1 MPLADLAIEA
11 DDLEAVAAVY
21 RSGWLTTGPRTAAFE
36 RAFAEVVDR
45 QEAVAVSS
53 GTAALHLLLLAAGLG
68 PGDEVI
74 VPSLSFVATASAVV
88 YTGAKPVF
96 VDIESRTRPWL
107 SAEAS
112 EAAVG
117 PRTAAIVAMPYGG
130 HPGSLPELAD
140 VAGRHELILLE
151 DAAHALGARVGER
164 RVGAFGDGAAFS
176 FFSNKPLA
184 VGEGGMA
191 VSARADWA
199 AAMRSL
205 RSHGMTSGTWTRHRG
220 HASGYDVV
228 ALGFNYRIDEPRAA
242 LGLSR
247 LGRLENERRCRE
259 RLDLRY
265 RTLVDA
271 IADVEPGLPAT
282 APGEASAHHLFPAV
296 LANHVDRDRVRRQ
309 LAERG
314 IQTSVHYRPI
324 HQMSLYAGEA
334 PRLPM
339 TEEYARRMVT
349 LPLFAAMTDA
359 QQDLVVEELAG
370 ALAAAQAA

>member
-1 MPLADLAIEA
+1 MPTWAARWQTASHPWIACWTDSPSRTSPVTTSTSARTSGSNHSSAPCDSYALYRHSARTRAPDRMSALVRWLPMNPPAPVTSTERPRRSSTIGRRVAPPCRYRARVDRWRVPLADLAIEA

-74 VPSLSFVATASAVV
+74 VPSLSFVATASAAA

-130 HPGSLPELAD
+130 HPGCLPKLAD

-151 DAAHALGARVGER
+151 DAAHALGARVSER
-164 RVGAFGDGAAFS
+164 RVGAFGDGA
-176 FFSNKPLA
+176 
-184 VGEGGMA
+184 
-191 VSARADWA
+191 
-199 AAMRSL
+199 
-205 RSHGMTSGTWTRHRG
+205 
-220 HASGYDVV
+220 
-228 ALGFNYRIDEPRAA
+228 
-242 LGLSR
+242 
-247 LGRLENERRCRE
+247 
-259 RLDLRY
+259 
-265 RTLVDA
+265 
-271 IADVEPGLPAT
+271 
-282 APGEASAHHLFPAV
+282 
-296 LANHVDRDRVRRQ
+296 
-309 LAERG
+309 
-314 IQTSVHYRPI
+314 
-324 HQMSLYAGEA
+324 
-334 PRLPM
+334 
-339 TEEYARRMVT
+339 
-349 LPLFAAMTDA
+349 
-359 QQDLVVEELAG
+359 
-370 ALAAAQAA
+370 